1 MKFFTLI
8 TLAFLIYAVSCDA
21 ADSSKASDVQEN
33 LSPSSSSQS
42 RLEQLLQSVTEEVF
56 DTMTDAEKQAFIDE
70 IQTLV
75 NGGRHIYQNPNQK
88 NPNKNHRAW
97 LFLSSILL
105 I

>member
-1 MKFFTLI
+1 MKFFTFI
-8 TLAFLIYAVSCDA
+8 TLAFLIFAVFCDA
-21 ADSSKASDVQEN
+21 ADSSKASDIQEN
-33 LSPSSSSQS
+33 LSPSSSQS

-88 NPNKNHRAW
+88 NPNKNNRA
-97 LFLSSILL
+97 
-105 I
+105 